1 MNLRAG
7 WHRTQSNLLR
17 NLYSFFSLLYQWG
30 LLLLLLMWMGA
41 DFSQDAPP
49 PLPPPH
55 AWKSSQWGKAL
66 QEKCEN
72 YTRPIINHVYSFKH
86 FFSFS
91 IVVRQPHTRPLL
103 PGDGERARS
112 TATDSRRKGR
122 RLGRHLEEH
131 PPHHPHPSDTI
142 TATAV
147 TARLMHARAHAQ
159 LHVHTHGAPPI
170 PTHQIFSNPEVSS
183 HLGGKKNFSSSFE
196 RRGKSTRRNLVTQH
210 SARVWQWTRWLCGPC
225 NLR

>member
-1 MNLRAG
+1 
-7 WHRTQSNLLR
+7 
-17 NLYSFFSLLYQWG
+17 
-30 LLLLLLMWMGA
+30 MWMGA

-55 AWKSSQWGKAL
+55 AWKSSQWGKAP

-112 TATDSRRKGR
+112 TAADSRRKGR

-131 PPHHPHPSDTI
+131 PPPFWHHRRHRSSHARARTSTHSHPWCTSNSHPSD
-142 TATAV
+142 
-147 TARLMHARAHAQ
+147 
-159 LHVHTHGAPPI
+159 
-170 PTHQIFSNPEVSS
+170 IFQPRSIQPF
-183 HLGGKKNFSSSFE
+183 GKKTFLPHLKEEESP
-196 RRGKSTRRNLVTQH
+196 R
-210 SARVWQWTRWLCGPC
+210 
-225 NLR
+225 

>member
-1 MNLRAG
+1 
-7 WHRTQSNLLR
+7 
-17 NLYSFFSLLYQWG
+17 
-30 LLLLLLMWMGA
+30 MWMGA

-72 YTRPIINHVYSFKH
+72 YTRPIINHVYFFKH

-131 PPHHPHPSDTI
+131 PPPSRHHHHHCCHRSSHAHAHAHLHTWCTSNSHPSD
-142 TATAV
+142 
-147 TARLMHARAHAQ
+147 
-159 LHVHTHGAPPI
+159 
-170 PTHQIFSNPEVSS
+170 IFQPRSIQP
-183 HLGGKKNFSSSFE
+183 LGKKLFSLIW
-196 RRGKSTRRNLVTQH
+196 KKKKVHPRNLVTQH
-210 SARVWQWTRWLCGPC
+210 CASESDSEQDGSAVLEI
-225 NLR
+225 

>member
-1 MNLRAG
+1 
-7 WHRTQSNLLR
+7 
-17 NLYSFFSLLYQWG
+17 
-30 LLLLLLMWMGA
+30 MGA

-55 AWKSSQWGKAL
+55 AWKSSQWGKAP

-131 PPHHPHPSDTI
+131 PPPFWHHHHHRCHRSP
-142 TATAV
+142 
-147 TARLMHARAHAQ
+147 HARARAH
-159 LHVHTHGAPPI
+159 LHTHTHGAPPI
-170 PTHQIFSNPEVSS
+170 PTHQIFSNPEVSN
-183 HLGGKKNFSSSFE
+183 HLGGKKTFLPHLKEEESPRKE
-196 RRGKSTRRNLVTQH
+196 I
-210 SARVWQWTRWLCGPC
+210 W
-225 NLR
+225 